1 MPGLLPRLVLFTTLL
16 ACAGSGVA
24 GQGASLPRFDSARA
38 WEHLR
43 TQVSFGPRPA
53 GSAALAECRRYLLS
67 QLQSLGIQAREQ
79 AFEADTPLGRV
90 KMVNVVAT
98 IPGARPARIAL
109 GSHYDTKLFRE
120 FRFVGA
126 SDGASST
133 AVLLELG
140 RALKGRRNPF
150 TYELIFFDGEEAV
163 VEWQGTDNTYGSRHY
178 VQAALKAGTLSSLK
192 AFILLDMV
200 GDRDLTLRRETSSTR
215 WLTDLIW
222 GTAARLGH
230 GRAFLQEPFS
240 VGGDDHFPFLEA
252 GVPSVDI
259 IDLDYAP
266 WHRPD
271 DTLDAVSARSLQIT
285 GEVVLASLPAIEQ
298 RLLSGK

>member
-1 MPGLLPRLVLFTTLL
+1 MSRLLSRLTLLIALL
-16 ACAGSGVA
+16 ACAGPGVA
-24 GQGASLPRFDSARA
+24 GQGSTALRFDSARA

-43 TQVSFGPRPA
+43 TQVAFGPRPA
-53 GSAALAECRRYLLS
+53 GSPALAECRRYLLS
-67 QLQSLGIQAREQ
+67 QLQLHGIQAREQ

-90 KMVNVVAT
+90 KMVNVIAT

-133 AVLLELG
+133 AVLLELA
-140 RALKGRRNPF
+140 RALKARRNPF

-178 VQAALKAGTLSSLK
+178 VQAARKAGTLSSLK
-192 AFILLDMV
+192 AFVLLDMV
-200 GDRDLTLRRETSSTR
+200 GDRDLTLRRETNSTR
-215 WLTDLIW
+215 WLTEIIW

-230 GRAFLQEPFS
+230 GKVFLQEPFS

-252 GVPSVDI
+252 GVPAVDL
-259 IDLDYAP
+259 IDLDYPA

-271 DTLDAVSARSLQIT
+271 DNLDNVSARSLQVT
-285 GEVVLASLPAIEQ
+285 GDVVLASLPAIEQ